1 MNEHIINLKD
11 GTSLYIADTLEYMG
25 KRYVYGLQYDKL
37 TENVTGK
44 YYILEVVILNDKLN
58 LKNIEDKELKDKIY
72 VMFTRRQLENILEN

>member
-1 MNEHIINLKD
+1 MNERIINLKD

-25 KRYVYGLQYDKL
+25 KRYVYGLQYDRL

-72 VMFTRRQLENILEN
+72 VMFTSRQLENILDN

>member
-1 MNEHIINLKD
+1 MNERIINLKD

-44 YYILEVVILNDKLN
+44 YYMLEVVILNDKLN

-72 VMFTRRQLENILEN
+72 VMFTSRQLENILDN

>member
-1 MNEHIINLKD
+1 MNERIINLKD

-58 LKNIEDKELKDKIY
+58 LKNIEDKELKDKYSNYCKIICSIKG
-72 VMFTRRQLENILEN
+72 E

>member
-1 MNEHIINLKD
+1 MNERIINLKD

-72 VMFTRRQLENILEN
+72 VMLTSRQLENILDN